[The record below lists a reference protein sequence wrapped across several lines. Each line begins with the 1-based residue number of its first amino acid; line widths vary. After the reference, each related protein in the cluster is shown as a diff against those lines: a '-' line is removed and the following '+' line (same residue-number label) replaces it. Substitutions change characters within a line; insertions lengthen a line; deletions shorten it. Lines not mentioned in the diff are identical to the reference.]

1 MDILLMVL
9 AVLLLVASIVG
20 CVLPMLPGVPLA
32 YAGMLLLHLTDK
44 VHFTTSQLVIW
55 LIIVVVLQI
64 IDYITPLLGSK
75 YSGGTSFGNRG
86 CIAGTLLG
94 MFFMPWGVI
103 VGPFL
108 GAVAGEMM
116 GGQDLSHA
124 IRAGIGTLLGFLFG
138 TLMKVIV
145 CFYFLVQG
153 FSVIIY
159 KKWMPYKSIHFFY
172 F

>member
-1 MDILLMVL
+1 MVF
-9 AVLLLVASIVG
+9 AFRLLVASIVG
-20 CVLPMLPGVPLA
+20 CVLPVLPGVPLA
-32 YAGMLLLHLTDK
+32 YAGILLLHLTDK
-44 VHFTTSQLVIW
+44 VHFATPQLVIW

-94 MFFMPWGVI
+94 IFFMPWGVI
-103 VGPFL
+103 VGPFI
-108 GAVAGEMM
+108 GAIAGEML

-138 TLMKVIV
+138 TLMKVVV
-145 CFYFLVQG
+145 CFYFFVQG
-153 FSVIIY
+153 ISVFI
-159 KKWMPYKSIHFFY
+159 
-172 F
+172 

>member
-1 MDILLMVL
+1 MDILLIVF
-9 AVLLLVASIVG
+9 AFLLLVAGIAG
-20 CVLPMLPGVPLA
+20 CILPMLPGVPLA

-44 VHFTTSQLVIW
+44 IHFTTHQLIIW
-55 LIIVVVLQI
+55 LIVVIVLQVV
-64 IDYITPLLGSK
+64 DYITPLLGSK

-86 CIAGTLLG
+86 CMAGTLLG

-138 TLMKVIV
+138 TLLKVIV

-153 FSVIIY
+153 ISVLI
-159 KKWMPYKSIHFFY
+159 
-172 F
+172 